1 MTKIKLKSQLSFIK
15 EFFSQN
21 PNVDHKT
28 TDIKKIIETNYLNE
42 TGKRFEDCDR
52 GIRSLY
58 QQGWL
63 IKVKKGI
70 YKYDPSFSGKNKTLH
85 DFTDQQKKQILK
97 RDGYKCILCKM
108 GKKEG
113 AELHIDH
120 VKPRDKGGKST
131 IENGQTLCSRC
142 NFLKKNMNIQ
152 SLGKKIFINLLTSAK
167 KENNIELQK
176 FAEEILDV
184 FKKYKLD

>member
-1 MTKIKLKSQLSFIK
+1 
-15 EFFSQN
+15 
-21 PNVDHKT
+21 
-28 TDIKKIIETNYLNE
+28 
-42 TGKRFEDCDR
+42 
-52 GIRSLY
+52 
-58 QQGWL
+58 
-63 IKVKKGI
+63 
-70 YKYDPSFSGKNKTLH
+70 
-85 DFTDQQKKQILK
+85 
-97 RDGYKCILCKM
+97 M